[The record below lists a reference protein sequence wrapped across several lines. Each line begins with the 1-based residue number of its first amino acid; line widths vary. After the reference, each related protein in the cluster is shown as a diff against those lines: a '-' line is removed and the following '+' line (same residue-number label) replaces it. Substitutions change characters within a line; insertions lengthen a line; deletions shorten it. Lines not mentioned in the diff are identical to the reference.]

1 MPYTHFIIH
10 WFTVYSMGRLIIISN
25 RLPFSIDHEGNQLSL
40 RQSSGGLVSAI
51 KSYFE
56 SDSSK
61 NRGFTEKLWVGVAD
75 FPQNEWA
82 VVSEKFT
89 GRDFQVIPLFLNKLL
104 YKDYYNGFSNSVL
117 WPLFHYFPS
126 LVEYQAHYYDA
137 YVKVNK
143 YFSDKLIPLLRPDD
157 TVWIHDYQLM
167 LLPEMLRSE
176 RPDISVGFFLH
187 IPFPSYELFRMLPTE
202 WKTSILRGVLGS
214 DLVGFH
220 THDYAQHFLQSVK
233 MILGVDSNFHNMQY
247 QDRLIKADLFP
258 ISIDYKKFNT
268 ACNDPE
274 TKQYYNE
281 IRNNFEGKK
290 VIFSVDR
297 LDYTKG
303 LMDRLNAFDHFLEYY
318 PEWRE
323 KVVFVLNIVP
333 SRDDIQAYTERKQ
346 QIEQMIGTINGKI
359 STITWQ
365 PIIYRYTHLPFSELA
380 ALYKA
385 ADVALITPLRDG
397 MNLVA
402 KEYVASCSGRKGVLI
417 LSELAGAANE
427 LNEALLVN
435 PTDIHE
441 VSNAINRALTMPLEE
456 QQQRIALM
464 QQRLSDYDVIKWVS
478 DFLDQLSNVKQEQ
491 QKQQSKLLD
500 DRIGSQIH
508 LHYQMAK
515 SRCLLLDY
523 DGTLVPYAR
532 LPVEAKPNE
541 ELRAILTGLSADP
554 KNSVVIISGREAD
567 TLEKWLGD
575 LPLMLV
581 AEHGAS
587 FKPRNEQWQQTVSIP
602 DQWKN
607 EIRPI
612 MQMFVTH
619 CVGSFIEEKT
629 NTLAWHYR
637 NTHPDLGFT
646 RSRELINNLSQLLQN
661 TMLQVVDGN
670 KVVEVRM
677 SGFDKGIMSLKIVND
692 LQPDFVLCMGDDT
705 TDEDMFKALGE
716 RAYSI
721 KVSNG
726 PTAAQYTVFSQV
738 KVLQLLK
745 KLMLP
750 VINKQYAGT

>member
-1 MPYTHFIIH
+1 
-10 WFTVYSMGRLIIISN
+10 MGRLIIISN
-25 RLPFSIDHEGNQLSL
+25 RLPFSIDHEGDQLTL

-75 FPQNEWA
+75 FPQNEWK
-82 VVSEKFT
+82 VVSEQFE

-137 YVKVNK
+137 YVKVNRA
-143 YFSDKLIPLLRPDD
+143 FAEKLLPLLRPDD

-167 LLPEMLRSE
+167 LLPEMLRTDK
-176 RPDISVGFFLH
+176 PDITVGFFLH
-187 IPFPSYELFRMLPTE
+187 IPFPSYELFRTLPAE
-202 WKTSILRGVLGS
+202 WKSSLLKGVLGS

-247 QDRLIKADLFP
+247 QDRLVKADLFP
-258 ISIDYKKFNT
+258 ISIDYKKFNK
-268 ACNDPE
+268 ACDDPE

-290 VIFSVDR
+290 IIFSVDR

-303 LMDRLNAFDHFLEYY
+303 LMDRLNAFEYFLDQY

-323 KVVFVLNIVP
+323 KVVFILNIVP

-346 QIEQMIGTINGKI
+346 QIEQKIGTINGKV

-402 KEYVASCSGRKGVLI
+402 KEYVASCSARKGVLI

-435 PTDIHE
+435 PTDIVE
-441 VSNAINRALTMPLEE
+441 VTNAINKALTMPQEE
-456 QQQRIALM
+456 QQHRMALM

-478 DFLDQLSNVKQEQ
+478 DFLDQLSNVKVEQE
-491 QKQQSKLLD
+491 KQQVKVLD
-500 DRIGSQIH
+500 ERTGSQIH
-508 LHYQMAK
+508 LHYQIAK

-523 DGTLVPYAR
+523 DGTLVPYAK
-532 LPVEAKPNE
+532 LPKDATPNE
-541 ELRAILTGLSADP
+541 ELRALLTNLTADP
-554 KNSVVIISGREAD
+554 KNNVVIISGREAE

-587 FKPRNEQWQQTVSIP
+587 FRPNNEQWQQTVSIP

-612 MQMFVTH
+612 MQLFVTH

-677 SGFDKGIMSLKIVND
+677 SGFDKGIMALKIVND

-726 PTAAQYTVFSQV
+726 STAAQYTVFSQQ
-738 KVLQLLK
+738 KVLQLLR

-750 VINKQYAGT
+750 LVNKQQYAET

>member
-1 MPYTHFIIH
+1 
-10 WFTVYSMGRLIIISN
+10 MGRLIIISN
-25 RLPFSIDHEGNQLSL
+25 RLPFSIDHEGDQLAL

-75 FPQNEWA
+75 FPQNEWV
-82 VVSEKFT
+82 VVSEQLSGK
-89 GRDFQVIPLFLNKLL
+89 DFQVIPLFMNKLL

-126 LVEYQAHYYDA
+126 LVEYQAHYFDA

-143 YFSDKLIPLLRPDD
+143 AFADKLIPILKPDD
-157 TVWIHDYQLM
+157 TIWIHDYQLM
-167 LLPEMLRSE
+167 LLPEMLRTDK
-176 RPDISVGFFLH
+176 PDITVGFFLH
-187 IPFPSYELFRMLPTE
+187 IPFPSYELFRTLPAE
-202 WKTSILRGVLGS
+202 WKSTILKGVLGS

-247 QDRLIKADLFP
+247 QDRLVKADLFP
-258 ISIDYKKFNT
+258 ISIDYKKFNK
-268 ACNDPE
+268 ACDDPE

-290 VIFSVDR
+290 IIFSVDR

-303 LMDRLNAFDHFLEYY
+303 LMDRLNAFEYFLDQY

-323 KVVFVLNIVP
+323 KVVFILNIVP

-346 QIEQMIGTINGKI
+346 QIEQKIGTINGKI

-402 KEYVASCSGRKGVLI
+402 KEYVASCSARKGVLI

-435 PTDIHE
+435 PTDTNE
-441 VSNAINRALTMPLEE
+441 VARAINRALTMPPEE
-456 QQQRIALM
+456 QQHRMALM

-478 DFLDQLSNVKQEQ
+478 DFLDQLSNVKLEQE
-491 QKQQSKLLD
+491 KQQVKVLD
-500 DRIGSQIH
+500 ERTGSQIH
-508 LHYQMAK
+508 LHYQVAN

-523 DGTLVPYAR
+523 DGTLVPYAK
-532 LPVEAKPNE
+532 LPKDAKPNE
-541 ELRAILTGLSADP
+541 ELRALLTNLTADP
-554 KNSVVIISGREAD
+554 KNNVVIISGREAE
-567 TLEKWLGD
+567 TLENWLGD

-587 FKPRNEQWQQTVSIP
+587 FRPRNEQWQQTVSIP

-612 MQMFVTH
+612 MQLFVTH

-677 SGFDKGIMSLKIVND
+677 SGFDKGIMALKIVND

-726 PTAAQYTVFSQV
+726 STAAQYTVFSQQ
-738 KVLQLLK
+738 KVLQLLR

-750 VINKQYAGT
+750 LVNKQFAGT

>member
-1 MPYTHFIIH
+1 
-10 WFTVYSMGRLIIISN
+10 MGRLIIISN
-25 RLPFSIDHEGNQLSL
+25 RLPFSIDHEGDQLTL

-56 SDSSK
+56 SESSQ

-75 FPQNEWA
+75 FPQNEWV
-82 VVSEKFT
+82 VVSDEVSGK
-89 GRDFQVIPLFLNKLL
+89 DFQIIPLFLNKLV
-104 YKDYYNGFSNSVL
+104 YKDYYNGFSNSIL

-137 YVKVNK
+137 YVKVNRA
-143 YFSDKLIPLLRPDD
+143 FADKLLPLLKPDD
-157 TVWIHDYQLM
+157 TIWIHDYQLM
-167 LLPEMLRSE
+167 MLPEMLRTDK
-176 RPDISVGFFLH
+176 PDITVGFFLH
-187 IPFPSYELFRMLPTE
+187 IPFPSYELFRTLPAE
-202 WKTSILRGVLGS
+202 WKSSILKGVLGS

-258 ISIDYKKFNT
+258 ISIDYKKFNK
-268 ACNDPE
+268 ACDDPE

-281 IRNNFEGKK
+281 IRNNFEGRKI
-290 VIFSVDR
+290 IFSVDR

-303 LMDRLNAFDHFLEYY
+303 LMDRLNAFEYFLDQY

-323 KVVFVLNIVP
+323 KVVFILNIVP
-333 SRDDIQAYTERKQ
+333 SRDDIQAYNERKQ
-346 QIEQMIGTINGKI
+346 QIEQKIGTINGKV

-365 PIIYRYTHLPFSELA
+365 PIIYRYTHLPFNELA

-402 KEYVASCSGRKGVLI
+402 KEYVASCSSRKGVLI

-435 PTDIHE
+435 PTDIME
-441 VSNAINRALTMPLEE
+441 VSRAINRSLTMPPEE
-456 QQQRIALM
+456 QQHRILLM

-491 QKQQSKLLD
+491 EKQQVKVLD
-500 DRIGSQIH
+500 ERTGSQIH
-508 LHYQMAK
+508 LHYQMAN

-523 DGTLVPYAR
+523 DGTLVPYAK
-532 LPVEAKPNE
+532 LPKDAKPNE
-541 ELRAILTGLSADP
+541 ELRALLTGLTTDP
-554 KNSVVIISGREAD
+554 KNNVVIISGREAE
-567 TLEKWLGD
+567 TLENWLGD

-587 FKPRNEQWQQTVSIP
+587 FKPKNDQWQQAVSIP

-612 MQMFVTH
+612 MQLFVTH

-677 SGFDKGIMSLKIVND
+677 SGFDKGIMALKIVND

-726 PTAAQYTVFSQV
+726 PTAAQYTVFSQL
-738 KVLQLLK
+738 KVLQLLR

-750 VINKQYAGT
+750 LVNKQLAGT

>member
-1 MPYTHFIIH
+1 
-10 WFTVYSMGRLIIISN
+10 MGRLIIISN
-25 RLPFSIDHEGNQLSL
+25 RLPFSIDREGDQLTL

-56 SDSSK
+56 SESSK
-61 NRGFTEKLWVGVAD
+61 NRGFTEKLWLGVAD
-75 FPQNEWA
+75 FPQNEWT
-82 VVSEKFT
+82 VVAEKLE

-104 YKDYYNGFSNSVL
+104 YKDYYNGFSNSLL

-137 YVKVNK
+137 YVKVNRA
-143 YFSDKLIPLLRPDD
+143 FADKLKPLLRPDD
-157 TVWIHDYQLM
+157 TVWVHDYQLM
-167 LLPEMLRSE
+167 MLPEMLRIDN
-176 RPDISVGFFLH
+176 PDITVGFFLH
-187 IPFPSYELFRMLPTE
+187 IPFPSYELFRMLPAE
-202 WKTSILRGVLGS
+202 WKSSLLKGVLGS

-247 QDRLIKADLFP
+247 QDRLVKADLFP
-258 ISIDYKKFNT
+258 ISIDYKKFNK
-268 ACNDPE
+268 ACDDPE
-274 TKQYYNE
+274 TKQYFKD

-290 VIFSVDR
+290 IIFSVDR

-303 LMDRLNAFDHFLEYY
+303 LMDRLNAFEYFLEQY

-323 KVVFVLNIVP
+323 KVVFILNIVP
-333 SRDDIQAYTERKQ
+333 SRDDIQAYTDRKQ
-346 QIEQMIGTINGKI
+346 QIEQKIGTINGKV

-365 PIIYRYTHLPFSELA
+365 PIIYRYTHLPFNELA

-402 KEYVASCSGRKGVLI
+402 KEYVASCSARKGVLI

-435 PTDIHE
+435 PTDIIE
-441 VSNAINRALTMPLEE
+441 VSGAINKALTMPQEE
-456 QQQRIALM
+456 QQHRMALM

-478 DFLDQLSNVKQEQ
+478 DFLDQLSNVKIEQE
-491 QKQQSKLLD
+491 KQQVKVLD
-500 DRIGSQIH
+500 ERTGSQIH

-523 DGTLVPYAR
+523 DGTLVPYAK
-532 LPVEAKPNE
+532 LPKDATPND
-541 ELRAILTGLSADP
+541 ELRALLAGLTADP
-554 KNSVVIISGREAD
+554 RNNVVIISGREAE

-587 FKPRNEQWQQTVSIP
+587 FKPQNEQWQQAVSIP

-612 MQMFVTH
+612 MQLFVTH

-677 SGFDKGIMSLKIVND
+677 SGFDKGIMALKIVND

-726 PTAAQYTVFSQV
+726 STAAQYTVFSQQ
-738 KVLQLLK
+738 KVLQLLR

-750 VINKQYAGT
+750 LVNKQQYAGT

>member
-1 MPYTHFIIH
+1 
-10 WFTVYSMGRLIIISN
+10 MGRLIIISN
-25 RLPFSIDHEGNQLSL
+25 RLPFSIDHEGEQLTL

-56 SDSSK
+56 SESVK
-61 NRGFTEKLWVGVAD
+61 NRGFSDKLWLGVAD
-75 FPQNEWA
+75 FPQTEWNI
-82 VVSEKFT
+82 VSEKLNDL
-89 GRDFQVIPLFLNKLL
+89 DFQVIPLFVNKTL
-104 YKDYYNGFSNSVL
+104 YKDFYNGFSNSVL

-126 LVEYQAHYYDA
+126 LADYQTQYYDA
-137 YVKVNK
+137 YVTMNK
-143 YFSDKLIPLLRPDD
+143 TFADALLPLLQPED

-167 LLPEMLRSE
+167 MLPEMLRAGN
-176 RPDISVGFFLH
+176 PQATIGFFLH
-187 IPFPSYELFRMLPTE
+187 IPFPSYEIFRMLPTE
-202 WKTSILRGVLGS
+202 WKTSLLRGVLGS

-233 MILGVDSNFHNMQY
+233 MILGVDSYFHSLQW

-258 ISIDYKKFNT
+258 ISIDYKKFST

-274 TKQYYNE
+274 TKKNYNE
-281 IRNNFEGKK
+281 IRKNFEGKK
-290 VIFSVDR
+290 IIFSVDR

-303 LMDRLNAFDHFLEYY
+303 LMDRLNAFDYFLEQY

-323 KVVFVLNIVP
+323 RVVFILNIVP
-333 SRDDIQAYTERKQ
+333 SRGDIQAYHERKQ
-346 QIEQMIGTINGKI
+346 LIEQKIGTINGKLSSI
-359 STITWQ
+359 SWQ
-365 PIIYRYTHLPFSELA
+365 PIIYRYTHLPFGELA

-385 ADVALITPLRDG
+385 ADAALITPLRDG

-402 KEYVASCSGRKGVLI
+402 KEYVASCSARKGVLI

-435 PTDIHE
+435 PIDIID
-441 VSNAINRALTMPLEE
+441 VSNAINRALTMPVEE
-456 QQQRIALM
+456 QQHRNLLM
-464 QQRLSDYDVIKWVS
+464 QQRLADYDVIKWVS
-478 DFLDQLSNVKQEQ
+478 DFLDQLSNVKLEQ
-491 QKQQSKLLD
+491 QKQQAKLLD
-500 DRIGSQIH
+500 DRMIDQIH
-508 LHYQMAK
+508 LHYQMAT

-523 DGTLVPYAR
+523 DGTLVPFAR
-532 LPVEAKPNE
+532 LPVEATPNE
-541 ELRAILTGLSADP
+541 ELKNLLTSLTSDP
-554 KNSVVIISGREAD
+554 KNNVVIISGREAD
-567 TLEKWLGD
+567 TLERWLGD
-575 LPLMLV
+575 LPVWLV

-587 FKPRNEQWQQTVSIP
+587 YRTKNDQWQQAVSIP

-612 MQMFVTH
+612 MQMFVSR

-637 NTHPDLGFT
+637 TTHPDLGFT

-677 SGFDKGIMSLKIVND
+677 SGFDKGIMALKIVSD

-705 TDEDMFKALGE
+705 TDEDMFKALSD
-716 RAYSI
+716 RAYNI

-726 PTAAQYTVFSQV
+726 STAAQYTVFSQQ

-745 KLMLP
+745 KLMVP
-750 VINKQYAGT
+750 IVAPQMADSET

>member
-1 MPYTHFIIH
+1 
-10 WFTVYSMGRLIIISN
+10 MGRLIIISN
-25 RLPFSIDHEGNQLSL
+25 RLPFSIDHEGDQLSL

-56 SDSSK
+56 SDSST
-61 NRGFTEKLWVGVAD
+61 NRGFTEKLWLGVAD
-75 FPQNEWA
+75 FPQNEWTI
-82 VVSEKFT
+82 VNEKLE
-89 GRDFQVIPLFLNKLL
+89 GRDFQIIPLFLNKLV

-117 WPLFHYFPS
+117 WPLFHYFPN
-126 LVEYQAHYYDA
+126 LVDYQAHYYDA
-137 YVKVNK
+137 YVRVNRS
-143 YFSDKLIPLLRPDD
+143 FADKLIPLLRPDD
-157 TVWIHDYQLM
+157 TIWIHDYQLM
-167 LLPEMLRSE
+167 MLPEMLRTA
-176 RPDISVGFFLH
+176 RPDITVGFFLH
-187 IPFPSYELFRMLPTE
+187 IPFPSYELFRTLPAE
-202 WKTSILRGVLGS
+202 WKSSLLSGVLGS
-214 DLVGFH
+214 DLIGFH

-233 MILGVDSNFHNMQY
+233 MILGVDSNFHNIQY

-258 ISIDYKKFNT
+258 ISIDYKKFNK
-268 ACNDPE
+268 ACDDPE
-274 TKQYYNE
+274 TKQYWTE
-281 IRNNFEGKK
+281 IRKNFEGKK
-290 VIFSVDR
+290 IIFSVDR

-303 LMDRLNAFDHFLEYY
+303 LMDRLHAFEHFLDQF

-323 KVVFVLNIVP
+323 KVVFILNIVP

-346 QIEQMIGTINGKI
+346 QIEQKIGTINGKV

-365 PIIYRYTHLPFSELA
+365 PIIYRYTHLPFNELA

-402 KEYVASCSGRKGVLI
+402 KEYVASCSARKGVLI

-435 PTDIHE
+435 PTDTNE
-441 VSNAINRALTMPLEE
+441 VSRAINRALTMPVEE
-456 QQQRIALM
+456 QQHRMILM

-478 DFLDQLSNVKQEQ
+478 DFLDQLSNVKLEQE
-491 QKQQSKLLD
+491 KQQVKVLD
-500 DRIGSQIH
+500 EKTSSQIH

-523 DGTLVPYAR
+523 DGTLVPYAK
-532 LPVEAKPNE
+532 LPKDATPNE
-541 ELRAILTGLSADP
+541 ELRALLTGLTADP
-554 KNSVVIISGREAD
+554 KNNVVIISGREAR
-567 TLEKWLGD
+567 TLETWLGD

-587 FKPRNEQWQQTVSIP
+587 FKPKNDQWQQTVSIP

-612 MQMFVTH
+612 MQLFVTH

-677 SGFDKGIMSLKIVND
+677 SGFDKGIMALKIVND

-726 PTAAQYTVFSQV
+726 PTAAQYTVFSQI

-750 VINKQYAGT
+750 LVNKQQYAKTS